1 MEYKPKLLSLRFQDA
16 TGCNE
21 AKADRFAQQYLAV
34 CLVQILRHLNKAA
47 GEHVY
52 VSLTDLQNQMG
63 DVTVRGQR
71 HYVFNTFQTFRERIL
86 APIQVGSNLKGMLT
100 MAELNYELEEL
111 LIAHGDGEELCRELY
126 RDFADE
132 IARDDVDMVPID
144 MFSLTSFIKGN
155 LNQDRSRPRTAETV
169 NNYLY
174 HALRIKT
181 IAAVND
187 NHMPHVINESQFGR
201 KYYKGPNLQ
210 NTPKIVRH
218 AALGDCHEYDIESSV
233 FAWKYSWFMNICQQQ
248 DESVAMPMAMPATSE
263 YLDYKTARRRQL
275 ARTVFDSDEEGWV
288 AIIKEAITAIGFGA
302 PARVTGY
309 VVQGSY
315 EPSALNTIIKSKT
328 RLQTFLTDPW
338 VQEFVEEQKSINKI
352 IVEAARLQG
361 MEPHFRSIPEL
372 LDRAGRLRP
381 NSVVSYLYQ
390 QTERQILEYLIR
402 ECDSAEILLTVHDC
416 IYTRR
421 PINLLETRVGIR
433 EFGEYFKISHE
444 EHRGYA
450 YDDEATAHRQRIAQE
465 EAHAASV
472 YGTHT
477 VPGRLSRSRPAEFN
491 TDNQVA
497 DSGVWYESNSDSYAV
512 DLDPFLADM
521 TEQELREFHA
531 INHHRLGQEDTNP
544 QWVRDLITANKV

>member
-1 MEYKPKLLSLRFQDA
+1 MEYRPRLLSLRFQDV

-21 AKADRFAQQYLAV
+21 TKADRFAQQYLTV
-34 CLVQILRHLNKAA
+34 CLAQVLRHLTKAA

-71 HYVFNTFQTFRERIL
+71 HYVFNTFQTFKERIL
-86 APIQVGSNLKGMLT
+86 VPIEIGSNLKGMLT

-111 LIAHGDGEELCRELY
+111 LIAHGDGVELCRELY
-126 RDFADE
+126 RDFADQ
-132 IARDDVDMVPID
+132 IARDEVDMIPIN
-144 MFSLTSFIKGN
+144 MFSLISFIKGN
-155 LNQDRSRPRTAETV
+155 LNQDRSNPRTTETV

-174 HALRIKT
+174 HALRIRL
-181 IAAVND
+181 IAAEND
-187 NHMPHVINESQFGR
+187 NHMPHVINESRFGR

-218 AALGDCHEYDIESSV
+218 AALGACHEYDIESSV
-233 FAWKYSWFMNICQQQ
+233 FAWKLSWFRSICVSN
-248 DESVAMPMAMPATSE
+248 DESVPMPATSE
-263 YLDYKTARRRQL
+263 YLDYKNAKRRQL

-315 EPSALNTIIKSKT
+315 EPSALNTIIKSRT

-338 VQEFVEEQKSINKI
+338 VREFVEEQRSINKI

-361 MEPHFRSIPEL
+361 MEPHFQSIPEL
-372 LDRAGRLRP
+372 IDRAGRLRP

-390 QTERQILEYLIR
+390 QTERQILEYLMR

-421 PINLLETRVGIR
+421 PINLLEARVGIR
-433 EFGEYFKISHE
+433 EFGEYFKINHE

-477 VPGRLSRSRPAEFN
+477 VPGRLSRSRPQEFT
-491 TDNQVA
+491 TDSQVI
-497 DSGVWYESNSDSYAV
+497 DGGVCYESSRVSSVTDF
-512 DLDPFLADM
+512 DPFLADM
-521 TEQELREFHA
+521 TEQELREYHA
-531 INHHRLGQEDTNP
+531 VNSRILRQQATTPE
-544 QWVRDLITANKV
+544 WVQNLITANRI

>member
-1 MEYKPKLLSLRFQDA
+1 MEYKPKLLSLHFQAA
-16 TGCNE
+16 TGCSE
-21 AKADRFAQQYLAV
+21 AKADRFAQQYLTV
-34 CLVQILRHLNKAA
+34 CLVQILRHLNKEA

-63 DVTVRGQR
+63 DVTVQGQR
-71 HYVFNTFQTFRERIL
+71 HYVFNTFQTFKERIL
-86 APIQVGSNLKGMLT
+86 APIQVGNNLKGMLT

-111 LIAHGDGEELCRELY
+111 LIAQGDGVELCRELY
-126 RDFADE
+126 RDFADQ

-144 MFSLTSFIKGN
+144 MFSLISFIRGN
-155 LNQDRSRPRTAETV
+155 FDQDRTRTRSVATL

-174 HALRIKT
+174 HALRIQL
-181 IAAVND
+181 IAVEND
-187 NHMPHVINESQFGR
+187 NHMPHVINESRFGR

-210 NTPKIVRH
+210 NTPKRVRH
-218 AALGDCHEYDIESSV
+218 AALGTCHEYDIESSV
-233 FAWKYSWFMNICQQQ
+233 FAWKYSWFKSICVSN
-248 DESVAMPMAMPATSE
+248 DELVPMPSTSE
-263 YLDYKTARRRQL
+263 YLDYKNAKRKQL
-275 ARTVFDSDEEGWV
+275 ARAVFDSDEEGWV
-288 AIIKEAITAIGFGA
+288 NIIKEAITAIGFGA
-302 PARVTGY
+302 PARATGY

-315 EPSALNTIIKSKT
+315 EPSALNTIITSKT
-328 RLQTFLTDPW
+328 RLQIFLDDPW
-338 VQEFVEEQKSINKI
+338 VQEFVEEQRSINRI

-421 PINLLETRVGIR
+421 PINLLEARVGIR

-450 YDDEATAHRQRIAQE
+450 YDDEATTHRQRIVEE
-465 EAHAASV
+465 EAHAATV

-477 VPGRLSRSRPAEFN
+477 RPGRLARSRPQEFN
-491 TDNQVA
+491 TDSQVI
-497 DSGVWYESNSDSYAV
+497 DGGVWYESNRDSSV
-512 DLDPFLADM
+512 TDLDPFLADM
-521 TEQELREFHA
+521 TEQELKEFHT
-531 INHHRLGQEDTNP
+531 INRQRLGQEDTTP
-544 QWVRDLITANKV
+544 QWVQNLITAN